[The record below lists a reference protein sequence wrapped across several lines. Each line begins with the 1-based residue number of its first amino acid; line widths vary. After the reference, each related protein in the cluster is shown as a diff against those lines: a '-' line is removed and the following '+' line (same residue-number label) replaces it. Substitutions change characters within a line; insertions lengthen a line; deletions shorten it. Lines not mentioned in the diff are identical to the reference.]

1 MPRGRQSSAR
11 GQPWRGR
18 EEQTGNRRLEGWLGG
33 GRARR
38 RSEVGKREGVTAVW
52 EEGREDLARYHVTMR
67 ARYHVTVRE
76 TLTLIR
82 VGNTLI

>member
-1 MPRGRQSSAR
+1 M
-11 GQPWRGR
+11 
-18 EEQTGNRRLEGWLGG
+18 
-33 GRARR
+33 
-38 RSEVGKREGVTAVW
+38 GKREGVTAVW

>member
-1 MPRGRQSSAR
+1 MRSPSRNYGSHLVRACGDAERAPELCTGSAM
-11 GQPWRGR
+11 
-18 EEQTGNRRLEGWLGG
+18 EG
-33 GRARR
+33 
-38 RSEVGKREGVTAVW
+38 EGVTAVW
-52 EEGREDLARYHVTMR
+52 EEGREDLARYHVTVR